1 MTDNRRDVPIER
13 VDATGQPLDGEVLP
27 SEQPPMD
34 DAAGGPDA
42 DRAPRIEETSTED
55 LSVQGGA

>member
-1 MTDNRRDVPIER
+1 MTDRRDAPTEL
-13 VDATGQPLDGEVLP
+13 VDATGQPLDVEVLP
-27 SEQPPMD
+27 PEQPPMD